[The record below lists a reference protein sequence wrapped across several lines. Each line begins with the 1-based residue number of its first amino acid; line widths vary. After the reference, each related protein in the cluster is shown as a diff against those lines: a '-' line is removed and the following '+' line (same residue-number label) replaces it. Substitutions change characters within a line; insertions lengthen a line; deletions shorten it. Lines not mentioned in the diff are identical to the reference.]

1 MSLVDSDTENA
12 ETLACSPMVSLQKA
26 ILFSCRGRTYP
37 QMEHTTLR
45 TVVVKAKWEGLDIY
59 HVQTGSKQIVTN
71 KDLQPL
77 VAIQGNDKIMLKE
90 WKQ

>member
-1 MSLVDSDTENA
+1 
-12 ETLACSPMVSLQKA
+12 
-26 ILFSCRGRTYP
+26 
-37 QMEHTTLR
+37 MEHTTLR

-59 HVQTGSKQIVTN
+59 HVQTGSKQIVIN